1 MSQPANKHP
10 ILPFHRGWF
19 LGCWCVIA
27 AFGAYACMY
36 GFRKPF
42 TAGTYDHAP
51 FGAGFKTWLVLAQ
64 VLGYTISK
72 FIGIKV
78 IAEMKPARR
87 GVVLLGLVVFAELAL
102 VLFGLVPPPWNAVC
116 LFLNGLPL
124 GMVFGLVL
132 GFLEGRRM
140 TEAFVAGLCASFIL
154 ADGFTKS
161 VGSWLLASGVP
172 EIWMPAAAGI
182 VFLLPLAGFVWMLRQ
197 IPPPDR
203 EDVEA
208 RSERTPMSAAD
219 RASLFRRY
227 APGLVAISA
236 VYLLITVLR
245 SMRADFAPEIW
256 AGLGVK
262 VDAGVFTRSEMY
274 VALGVLAVNGLL
286 VLVRDNR
293 RAFYLSLAVVAG
305 GLGLLLAVLG
315 ARASGMLPPFAF
327 VVLMGLGLYLP
338 YVAVHTT
345 VFERFIAMTR
355 ERGNIGYLVYLAD
368 AFGYLGYVAVM
379 VMKNL
384 FHPGGNVLELFL
396 LIGWGVGGLSLA
408 ALVFTFVFFSRHCPA
423 TRDVPPHS

>member
-1 MSQPANKHP
+1 
-10 ILPFHRGWF
+10 
-19 LGCWCVIA
+19 
-27 AFGAYACMY
+27 MY

-42 TAGTYDHAP
+42 TAGTYGHDP
-51 FGAGFKTWLVLAQ
+51 FQAGFKTWLVLAQ

-78 IAEMKPARR
+78 VSEMPAARR
-87 GVVLLGLVVFAELAL
+87 CVVLMGLVLFAELAL
-102 VLFGLVPPPWNAVC
+102 ALFGLVPPPWNAAC

-161 VGSWLLASGVP
+161 VGTWLLESGVP
-172 EIWMPAAAGI
+172 ERWMPAAAGFI
-182 VFLLPLAGFVWMLRQ
+182 FLPPLAGFVWMLRQ
-197 IPPPDR
+197 VPPPDR

-208 RSERTPMSAAD
+208 RSERTPMNAAD
-219 RASLFRRY
+219 RSALFRRY
-227 APGLVAISA
+227 APGLVAVSA

-256 AGLGVK
+256 EGLGVK
-262 VDAGVFTRSEMY
+262 IDAGVFTRSEMI
-274 VALGVLAVNGLL
+274 VALGVLAVNGFL
-286 VLVRDNR
+286 VFVWDSR
-293 RAFYLSLAVVAG
+293 RAFFLSLSVVAG
-305 GLGLLLAVLG
+305 GLGLLLAVLA
-315 ARASGMLPPFAF
+315 ARAGGVLPPFPF

-355 ERGNIGYLVYLAD
+355 ERGNIGYLIYLAD

-379 VMKNL
+379 VLKNL
-384 FHPGGNVLELFL
+384 FHPGGSVLELFL
-396 LIGWGVGGLSLA
+396 LIGWVAGGLSLA
-408 ALVFTFVFFSRHCPA
+408 ALVYAILFFSRRCPA
-423 TRDVPPHS
+423 NKDTPPHP